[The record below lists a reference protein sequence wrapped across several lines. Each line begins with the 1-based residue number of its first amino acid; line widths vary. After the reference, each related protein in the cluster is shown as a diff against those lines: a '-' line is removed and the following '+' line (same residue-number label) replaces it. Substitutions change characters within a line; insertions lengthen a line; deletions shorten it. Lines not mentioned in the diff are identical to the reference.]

1 MNAVEYRCNI
11 RQTERPLTT
20 PSEPQDLPAWSLAP
34 VFTLGRLCKVRRREV
49 LTLIG
54 LTGAGVL
61 CDAAGFGM
69 IYPIG
74 EYLVKEG
81 DMEALLQTS
90 EMWRAL
96 YRVFAPFDIEPGVGL
111 VVVLSTGFMVFRQV
125 ITYLRLVFQARF
137 FFGVTRKLRF
147 ALFQRFLNARLAL
160 QERLSSGPFANAMT
174 TESHQAPVAMI
185 MPIELLNATSMM
197 LVYLSIMTWLS
208 PGASLAVVGVLSVV
222 ALAMRGLMRR
232 VRELGLAIVAA
243 NANFAQHFLQR
254 CRSARLIRLSRSE
267 RAEMDQARSLLND
280 QATHN
285 IGSAR
290 IMAITEVGIEP
301 VALIAVIP
309 LMVLAVTI
317 YGAELSLVGM
327 FLLVLARLA
336 PMVKGVV
343 RSWQA
348 FLTARASAEAT
359 LALIDE
365 MEAYRELSPGTSRL
379 PSPLASIQFANV
391 SYRYDQAHQA
401 ALHHISLRIPGQS
414 MTAIVGPS
422 GSGKSTL
429 IDLIPALRQPDHG
442 EVRLNEVAL
451 TTFDLGE
458 LRNACA
464 FVSQTPA
471 LMAGTIAEQIGYG
484 LPEASEEDIRRAAK
498 MANAD
503 GFTEALPDSY
513 ETRLGEGGV
522 GLSGGQRQRIEL
534 ARALVAHAPILILDE
549 PTSSV
554 DGESAHLISQ
564 ALDRIRAETDATI
577 ILVGHHLGTLRHCDH
592 IVVLGD
598 GRVQDQGSHAEL
610 MGREGWYR
618 STFNRQAATAAGDPA
633 TV

>member
-1 MNAVEYRCNI
+1 MNAPSHLCNTL
-11 RQTERPLTT
+11 QTERSLTT
-20 PSEPQDLPAWSLAP
+20 SSDPKDLPAWSFAP
-34 VFTLGRLCKVRRREV
+34 VFALARLCKVQRREV

-81 DMEALLQTS
+81 DMEALLNTS
-90 EMWRAL
+90 EVWRAL
-96 YRVFAPFDIEPGVGL
+96 YRVFAPFGIEPGVGL
-111 VVVLSTGFMVFRQV
+111 VVLLSTGFMVFRQV

-137 FFGVTRKLRF
+137 FYGVTRKLRF
-147 ALFQRFLNARLAL
+147 ALFQRFLNARLGL
-160 QERLSSGPFANAMT
+160 QERLSTGPFASAMT
-174 TESHQAPVAMI
+174 TETQQAPVAMI

-197 LVYLSIMTWLS
+197 LVYLGIMTWLS
-208 PGASLAVVGVLSVV
+208 PGASLAVVVVLSLV
-222 ALAMRGLMRR
+222 ALTMRGLMRR

-243 NANFAQHFLQR
+243 NADYAQHFLQR
-254 CRSARLIRLSRSE
+254 CRSARLIRLSGSE
-267 RAEMDQARSLLND
+267 RAEMGQAHKLLND
-280 QATHN
+280 QSTHN

-301 VALIAVIP
+301 IALIAVIP

-336 PMVKGVV
+336 PMVKGIV
-343 RSWQA
+343 RSWQS
-348 FLTARASAEAT
+348 FLTSRASAEAT

-365 MEAYRELSPGTSRL
+365 MDAYRELSPGTSPL
-379 PSPLASIQFANV
+379 PSPLASIQFNKV
-391 SYRYDQAHQA
+391 SYRYDQAHQD
-401 ALHHISLRIPGQS
+401 ALHQISLRIPGQA

-429 IDLIPALRQPDHG
+429 IDLIPALRQPDRG
-442 EVRLNEVAL
+442 EVRVNDVAL
-451 TTFDLGE
+451 STLDLSE
-458 LRNACA
+458 LRQACA

-471 LMAGTIAEQIGYG
+471 LMAGTIGEQIGYG
-484 LPEASEEDIRRAAK
+484 LPQASEQDIRRAAR

-513 ETRLGEGGV
+513 ATRLGEGGV

-534 ARALVAHAPILILDE
+534 ARALIAHAPILILDE

-554 DGESAHLISQ
+554 DGGSAHLISQ

-592 IVVLGD
+592 IVVLGE

-618 STFNRQAATAAGDPA
+618 LTFNRQAAAASGDSA
-633 TV
+633 AD

>member
-1 MNAVEYRCNI
+1 MF
-11 RQTERPLTT
+11 
-20 PSEPQDLPAWSLAP
+20 S
-34 VFTLGRLCKVRRREV
+34 LGRLCGVRRREI
-49 LTLIG
+49 LALIG
-54 LTGAGVL
+54 LTTAGVF
-61 CDAAGFGM
+61 CDAVGLGM

-81 DMEALLQTS
+81 DMTVLLQTS
-90 EMWRAL
+90 EVWRAL
-96 YRVFAPFDIEPGVGL
+96 YWLFEPFDIEPGVGL
-111 VVVLSTGFMVFRQV
+111 VVVLSTGFMVFRQL
-125 ITYLRLVFQARF
+125 ITYLRLVLQAKF
-137 FFGVTRKLRF
+137 FFGVIRKLRF
-147 ALFQRFLNARLAL
+147 ALFQRFLNARLVL

-174 TESHQAPVAMI
+174 TESHQSPVAMI

-197 LVYLSIMTWLS
+197 LIYLGIMTWLS
-208 PGASLAVVGVLSVV
+208 PGASVAVVVVLSLV
-222 ALAMRGLMRR
+222 ALTMRGLMRR

-243 NANFAQHFLQR
+243 NADYAQHFLQR
-254 CRSARLIRLSRSE
+254 CRSARLIRLSGSE
-267 RAEMDQARSLLND
+267 HAEMDQARSLLND
-280 QATHN
+280 QAKHN

-309 LMVLAVTI
+309 LMVVAVTV
-317 YGAELSLVGM
+317 YEAELSLVGM

-365 MEAYRELSPGTSRL
+365 MESYRELSPGTS
-379 PSPLASIQFANV
+379 PVPASLASIEFDKV
-391 SYRYDQAHQA
+391 TYRYDEARQD
-401 ALHHISLRIPGQS
+401 ALHQITLQIPGQA

-429 IDLIPALRQPDHG
+429 IDLIPALRQPAGG
-442 EVRLNEVAL
+442 EVRINGAAL
-451 TTFDLGE
+451 ATFSLGE

-484 LPEASEEDIRRAAK
+484 LAEVSELDIRWAAK

-503 GFTEALPDSY
+503 GFTEALPDAY
-513 ETRLGEGGV
+513 ATRLGEGGV

-534 ARALVAHAPILILDE
+534 ARALAARAPILILDE

-554 DGESAHLISQ
+554 DGESAHLISM
-564 ALDRIRAETDATI
+564 ALDRIREETESTI
-577 ILVGHHLGTLRHCDH
+577 ILVGHHLGTLRHCDR
-592 IVVLGD
+592 IIVLGE
-598 GRVQDQGSHAEL
+598 GRVQDQGTHAEL

-618 STFNRQAATAAGDPA
+618 STFNRQTASAAGGPA
-633 TV
+633 AD

>member
-1 MNAVEYRCNI
+1 MFA
-11 RQTERPLTT
+11 
-20 PSEPQDLPAWSLAP
+20 
-34 VFTLGRLCKVRRREV
+34 LGRLCGVRRREILV
-49 LTLIG
+49 LIG
-54 LTGAGVL
+54 LTAAGVF
-61 CDAAGFGM
+61 CDAVGFGM

-81 DMEALLQTS
+81 DMTVLLQTS
-90 EMWRAL
+90 EVWQAL
-96 YRVFAPFDIEPGVGL
+96 YWLFEPFDIEPGVGL
-111 VVVLSTGFMVFRQV
+111 VVMLSTGFMVFRQL
-125 ITYLRLVFQARF
+125 ITYLRLVLQAKF
-137 FFGVTRKLRF
+137 FFGFIRKLRF
-147 ALFQRFLNARLAL
+147 ALFQRFLNARLGL

-174 TESHQAPVAMI
+174 TESHQSPVAMI

-197 LVYLSIMTWLS
+197 LVYLGIMTWLS
-208 PGASLAVVGVLSVV
+208 PGASLAVVVVLSLV
-222 ALAMRGLMRR
+222 ALTMRGLMRR
-232 VRELGLAIVAA
+232 VQELGLAIVAA
-243 NANFAQHFLQR
+243 NADYAQHFLQR
-254 CRSARLIRLSRSE
+254 CRSARLIRLAGSE
-267 RAEMDQARSLLND
+267 RAEMNQARSLLND
-280 QATHN
+280 QAEHN

-309 LMVLAVTI
+309 LMVVAVAG

-365 MEAYRELSPGTSRL
+365 MEAYRELSPGD
-379 PSPLASIQFANV
+379 SPMPAPLVSIEFDNV
-391 SYRYDQAHQA
+391 TYRYEQAHQD
-401 ALHHISLRIPGQS
+401 ALHQISLHIPGQA

-429 IDLIPALRQPDHG
+429 IDLIPALRQPARG
-442 EVRLNEVAL
+442 EVRINGAAL
-451 TTFDLGE
+451 AIFDLGE
-458 LRNACA
+458 LRKACA

-484 LPEASEEDIRRAAK
+484 LPEASELDIRRAAK

-503 GFTEALPDSY
+503 GFTEALPDAY
-513 ETRLGEGGV
+513 ATRLGEGGV

-534 ARALVAHAPILILDE
+534 ARALAARAPILILDE

-554 DGESAHLISQ
+554 DGESAHLISK
-564 ALDRIRAETDATI
+564 ALDRIREETEATI

-592 IVVLGD
+592 IIVLGE
-598 GRVQDQGSHAEL
+598 GRVQDQGTHAEL
-610 MGREGWYR
+610 MGRDGWYR
-618 STFNRQAATAAGDPA
+618 STFNRQAATAAGNSA
-633 TV
+633 AE

>member
-1 MNAVEYRCNI
+1 
-11 RQTERPLTT
+11 
-20 PSEPQDLPAWSLAP
+20 
-34 VFTLGRLCKVRRREV
+34 VFALGRLCGVRRREILV
-49 LTLIG
+49 LIG
-54 LTGAGVL
+54 LTAAGVF
-61 CDAAGFGM
+61 CDAVGFGM

-81 DMEALLQTS
+81 DMTVLLQTS
-90 EMWRAL
+90 EVWQAL
-96 YRVFAPFDIEPGVGL
+96 YWLFEPFDIEPGVGL
-111 VVVLSTGFMVFRQV
+111 VVMLSTGFMVFRQL
-125 ITYLRLVFQARF
+125 ITYLRLVLQAKF
-137 FFGVTRKLRF
+137 FFGFIRKLRF
-147 ALFQRFLNARLAL
+147 ALFQRFLNARLGL

-174 TESHQAPVAMI
+174 TESHQSPVAMI

-197 LVYLSIMTWLS
+197 LVYLGIMTWLS
-208 PGASLAVVGVLSVV
+208 PGASLAVVVVLSLV
-222 ALAMRGLMRR
+222 ALTMRGLMRR

-243 NANFAQHFLQR
+243 NADYAQHFLQR
-254 CRSARLIRLSRSE
+254 CRSARLIRLAGSE
-267 RAEMDQARSLLND
+267 RAEMNQARSLLND
-280 QATHN
+280 QAEHN

-309 LMVLAVTI
+309 LMVVAVAG

-365 MEAYRELSPGTSRL
+365 MEAYRELSPGD
-379 PSPLASIQFANV
+379 SPMPAPLVSIEFDNV
-391 SYRYDQAHQA
+391 TYRYEQAHQD
-401 ALHHISLRIPGQS
+401 ALHQISLHIPGQA

-429 IDLIPALRQPDHG
+429 IDLIPALRQPARG
-442 EVRLNEVAL
+442 EVRINGAAL
-451 TTFDLGE
+451 AIFDLGE
-458 LRNACA
+458 LRKACA

-484 LPEASEEDIRRAAK
+484 LPEASELDIRRAAK

-503 GFTEALPDSY
+503 GFTEALPDAY
-513 ETRLGEGGV
+513 ATRLGEGGV

-534 ARALVAHAPILILDE
+534 ARALAARAPILILDE

-554 DGESAHLISQ
+554 DGESAHLISK
-564 ALDRIRAETDATI
+564 ALDRIREETEATI

-592 IVVLGD
+592 IIVLGE
-598 GRVQDQGSHAEL
+598 GRVQDQGTHAEL
-610 MGREGWYR
+610 MGRDGWYR
-618 STFNRQAATAAGDPA
+618 STFNRQAATAAGNSA
-633 TV
+633 AE

>member
-1 MNAVEYRCNI
+1 MFA
-11 RQTERPLTT
+11 
-20 PSEPQDLPAWSLAP
+20 
-34 VFTLGRLCKVRRREV
+34 LGRLCGVRRREILV
-49 LTLIG
+49 LIG
-54 LTGAGVL
+54 LTAAGVF
-61 CDAAGFGM
+61 CDAVGFGM

-81 DMEALLQTS
+81 DMTVLLQTS
-90 EMWRAL
+90 EVWQAL
-96 YRVFAPFDIEPGVGL
+96 YWLFEPFDIEPGVGL
-111 VVVLSTGFMVFRQV
+111 VVMLSTGFMVFRQL
-125 ITYLRLVFQARF
+125 ITYLRLVLQAKF
-137 FFGVTRKLRF
+137 FFGFIRKLRF
-147 ALFQRFLNARLAL
+147 ALFQRFLNARLGL

-174 TESHQAPVAMI
+174 TESHQSPVAMI

-197 LVYLSIMTWLS
+197 LVYLGIMTWLS
-208 PGASLAVVGVLSVV
+208 PGASLAVVVVLSLV
-222 ALAMRGLMRR
+222 ALTMRGLMRR

-243 NANFAQHFLQR
+243 NADYAQHFLQR
-254 CRSARLIRLSRSE
+254 CRSARLIRLAGSE
-267 RAEMDQARSLLND
+267 RAEMNQARSLLND
-280 QATHN
+280 QAEHN

-309 LMVLAVTI
+309 LMVVAVAG

-365 MEAYRELSPGTSRL
+365 MEAYRELSPGD
-379 PSPLASIQFANV
+379 SPMPAPLVSIEFDNV
-391 SYRYDQAHQA
+391 TYRYEQAHQD
-401 ALHHISLRIPGQS
+401 ALHQISLHIPGQA

-429 IDLIPALRQPDHG
+429 IDLIPALRQPARG
-442 EVRLNEVAL
+442 EVRINGAAL
-451 TTFDLGE
+451 AIFDLGE
-458 LRNACA
+458 LRKACA

-484 LPEASEEDIRRAAK
+484 LPEASELDIRRAAK

-503 GFTEALPDSY
+503 GFTEALPDAY
-513 ETRLGEGGV
+513 ATRLGEGGV

-534 ARALVAHAPILILDE
+534 ARALAARAPILILDE

-554 DGESAHLISQ
+554 DGESAHLISK
-564 ALDRIRAETDATI
+564 ALDRIREETEATI

-592 IVVLGD
+592 IIVLGE
-598 GRVQDQGSHAEL
+598 GRVQDQGTHAEL
-610 MGREGWYR
+610 MGRDGWYR
-618 STFNRQAATAAGDPA
+618 STFNRQAATAAGNSA
-633 TV
+633 AE